1 MGRKFLAVDW
11 QLEHSEF
18 ESGSFADAPSFAGYD
33 ALFIDPSRI
42 CDLWIYD
49 VPCEKDGV
57 RRTYTENDRGFGK
70 VISRLIERRRTEI
83 DDLLRK
89 AGGIVVCRLLPRSE
103 PLEVMSNSGRLERL
117 NRGSIL
123 PSISLVKR
131 NQHFVFPSNIRFLP
145 RCGQDVFV
153 EKLHHPFVDYLHTFA
168 DKFIYQAVFKDL
180 LSSPIEEFVTIL
192 ARNKVG
198 DIIALSIPFD
208 EGRLVLI
215 PPTHDVPSRRE
226 SEVLLAAIA
235 GATERP
241 LFAPAPDWLPA
252 YPVPGED
259 GLRDE
264 LASLNERVD
273 RLCAKKAE
281 VEKRLDQ
288 SLVYKRILYT
298 KGRFSLFSA
307 VRQAFRVLGFEVPQP
322 EEYKDD
328 WDLLLQ
334 ADEGDAIGVIAATE
348 STPVGLEHYRRLLQ
362 QVDGASVE
370 SAHRYKGILVV
381 NAEREKDPKRRETQF
396 SPDVLRG
403 CQAQRFCIISTYQLY
418 KIVKEILTDRDE
430 TRAAHW
436 RKKIL
441 ETSGEMKK

>member
-18 ESGSFADAPSFAGYD
+18 ESSNFTDAPSFAGYD
-33 ALFIDPSRI
+33 ALFIDPSGI
-42 CDLWIYD
+42 CNLWIYD

-57 RRTYTENDRGFGK
+57 RRTYVENDRGFGK
-70 VISRLIERRRTEI
+70 VISRLIERRRLEI

-103 PLEVMSNSGRLERL
+103 PLEVMSNSGRLVRL
-117 NRGSIL
+117 NRGSIF
-123 PSISLVKR
+123 PSISLTKR
-131 NQHFVFPSNIRFLP
+131 NQHFVFPSNVRFLP
-145 RCGQDVFV
+145 RCGRDVFV
-153 EKLHHPFVDYLHTFA
+153 EKLHHPFIDYLRTFA

-180 LSSPIEEFVTIL
+180 MSTSIEEFVTVL

-208 EGRLVLI
+208 EGRLILI
-215 PPTHDVPSRRE
+215 PPTHGIPSRHE
-226 SEVLLAAIA
+226 SEVLLTAIA
-235 GATERP
+235 EATERP

-259 GLRDE
+259 GLQDE
-264 LASLNERVD
+264 LASLTERID
-273 RLCAKKAE
+273 KLSAKKAE
-281 VEKRLDQ
+281 VAQQLDQ
-288 SLVYKRILYT
+288 FLVYKRILYT

-307 VRQAFRVLGFEVPQP
+307 VRQSFRVLGFEVPQP
-322 EEYKDD
+322 EEYEDD
-328 WDLLLQ
+328 WDLLLR
-334 ADEGDAIGVIAATE
+334 AAEGDAIGVIVATE
-348 STPVGLEHYRRLLQ
+348 STPVGLEDYRRLRR
-362 QVDGASVE
+362 QVDDALVE

-403 CQAQRFCIISTYQLY
+403 CQVQRFCIISTYQLY

-436 RKKIL
+436 RKTIL
-441 ETSGEMKK
+441 ETDGELN